1 MLYRGIL
8 AEEVGWAAFS
18 APEAGGARGRALLA
32 AQGAGTASLPP
43 APRTGSRR
51 HCLLWPLPGEE
62 EGLRP
67 QASHPPPRPT
77 FQAGPF
83 TCAGQLVSGL
93 GISQQSDPLM

>member
-51 HCLLWPLPGEE
+51 HCLLSPLPGEE

-67 QASHPPPRPT
+67 QASGLPPSAQTHLPSWSLYLCW
-77 FQAGPF
+77 AA
-83 TCAGQLVSGL
+83 CL
-93 GISQQSDPLM
+93 GSRDLSAV